1 MIAHTIVRRT
11 AALGLLTLL
20 TLPAAAHAADAP
32 TGGVAPTATAAA
44 APAAPATPADPAS
57 PATAPAESGTPTTA
71 SAELAG
77 AGTWTASPSS
87 KPGRPVK
94 VAGTFRRELAGRT
107 VQLQSRTAAGRWAR
121 ALSTKIRSTGS
132 FSSTW
137 RTSDARVH
145 ELRVVLDGG
154 QAAKAGSRTASATSE
169 TVTIAVLGRAKATW
183 YGPGFYGRTTACGVQ
198 LDKDTVGIAHRT
210 LPCGTQVEV
219 RMGGRSVVAPVI
231 DRGPFANGASL
242 DLTKDVA
249 DQVGLD
255 GVGSVTFLRRDDL
268 PRLKTPGSAPAMR

>member
-1 MIAHTIVRRT
+1 LTVRRT

-20 TLPAAAHAADAP
+20 ALPAATRAADAP
-32 TGGVAPTATAAA
+32 TGGVAPPAAA
-44 APAAPATPADPAS
+44 TPAAPPAAESAPAAEAGA
-57 PATAPAESGTPTTA
+57 PTTA

-94 VAGTFRRELAGRT
+94 VAGTFRADLAGRT
-107 VQLQSRTAAGRWAR
+107 VQVQRRTPGGRWAR
-121 ALSTKIRSTGS
+121 ALTTKVRSTGT

-137 RTSDARVH
+137 KTSAARVH
-145 ELRVVLDGG
+145 ELRVVLDD
-154 QAAKAGSRTASATSE
+154 QRAAKAGSRTAAATSE

-183 YGPGFYGRTTACGVQ
+183 YGPGFYGRTTACGLKLQ
-198 LDKDTVGIAHRT
+198 KGTVGIAHRT

-242 DLTKDVA
+242 DLTKNVA
-249 DQVGLD
+249 DEVGLD
-255 GVGSVTFLRRDDL
+255 GVGAVTFLQRDDL
-268 PRLKTPGSAPAMR
+268 PRLKTPANAPAMR

>member
-1 MIAHTIVRRT
+1 MTAHSIVRRT
-11 AALGLLTLL
+11 AALGLLTLFA
-20 TLPAAAHAADAP
+20 LPTAAHAADAP
-32 TGGVAPTATAAA
+32 TGGVAPTAPSAA
-44 APAAPATPADPAS
+44 APAAPATPADPAA
-57 PATAPAESGTPTTA
+57 PADPAESATPTTA

-94 VAGTFRRELAGRT
+94 VAGTFRRELAGRA
-107 VQLQSRTAAGRWAR
+107 VQVQSRTAAGRWAR
-121 ALSTKIRSTGS
+121 ALTTKVRSTGS

-137 RTSDARVH
+137 KTSDARVH

-154 QAAKAGSRTASATSE
+154 QAAKAGSRTASATSG

-183 YGPGFYGRTTACGVQ
+183 YGPGFYGKTTACGVK

-255 GVGSVTFLRRDDL
+255 GVGSVTFLQRDDL
-268 PRLKTPGSAPAMR
+268 PRLKTPASAPAMR